1 MDSQEEDSIGGSMNS
16 STEWMTSIDVESN
29 GGADSGPR
37 QFLLAE
43 KRKKKSLMA
52 QEQANKISNKMPFKE
67 EDKEEKQEVGG
78 EIMDTK

>member
-16 STEWMTSIDVESN
+16 STEWITSIDVESN

-52 QEQANKISNKMPFKE
+52 QEQANKMPFKE
-67 EDKEEKQEVGG
+67 DDKEEKQEIGG